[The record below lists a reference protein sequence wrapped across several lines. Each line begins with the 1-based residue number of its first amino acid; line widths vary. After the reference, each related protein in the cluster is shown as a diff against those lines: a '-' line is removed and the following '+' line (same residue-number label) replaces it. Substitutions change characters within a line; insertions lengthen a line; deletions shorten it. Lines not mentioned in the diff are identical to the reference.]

1 MTQSGSTKRVA
12 AVYLLLAGLQR
23 GVSFLILPFITHAL
37 SPAEYGAASIL
48 TYSTLLL
55 LAVFAPVEM
64 LVFRAAARG
73 DEDGPSLIRA
83 TGIYCFAI
91 LPLFVAPAAIA
102 VALLV
107 PELFGLDGRIWAI
120 ELLAVG
126 FLPAATSF
134 ALPYFR
140 ARHDL
145 RRFAILALASVTTT
159 AVSKVLFV
167 VVWKHGVLGWA
178 VSDLVSAVVSAIFA
192 IALVRLP
199 RVSVNSGHIRAA
211 FQFCAPLIP
220 HRASFW
226 ALTSLSRPTLAAV
239 STLAQVGL
247 LSFGLSLAS
256 VAYTILT
263 EINQAV
269 QPHFAR
275 ETLPAPTAETRGAV
289 KWQLVLAFT
298 VPAVIGAVLALTGSF
313 VFAKD
318 YWPSFAITGILLGGQ
333 AFIGLYVVLM
343 NYLVLTAGHS
353 TLGTI
358 ASVPGAVVILV
369 GILALGGP
377 LGARGAALATLGG
390 FVVMAAVALLLTKRL
405 KLEIRWSEWSTHVPA
420 VAVSVASL
428 AFGVASL
435 SMPIASRSA
444 IASAALCLIL
454 SAIALSITFRKKQPM
469 S

>member
-55 LAVFAPVEM
+55 LAVFAPVEL

-91 LPLFVAPAAIA
+91 LPIIVGTAAVGAALF
-102 VALLV
+102 V

-145 RRFAILALASVTTT
+145 RRFATLALASVSTT
-159 AVSKVLFV
+159 AVSKILFV

-178 VSDLVSAVVSAIFA
+178 VSDLVSAVISAIFA

-199 RVSVNSGHIRAA
+199 RVSVNASHVRAA

-226 ALTSLSRPTLAAV
+226 ALTSLSRPALAAV

-275 ETLPAPTAETRGAV
+275 ETLPAPTSETRGAV
-289 KWQLVLAFT
+289 KWQFVLAFT
-298 VPAVIGAVLALTGSF
+298 VPAVIGASMAATGPWIF
-313 VFAKD
+313 PEP
-318 YWPSFAITGILLGGQ
+318 YWPSFALTGILLCGQ
-333 AFIGLYVVLM
+333 AFLGFYAILM

-353 TLGTI
+353 RVGAI
-358 ASVPGAVVILV
+358 ASVPGAVVILI
-369 GILALGGP
+369 GILTLGGP
-377 LGARGAALATLGG
+377 LGARGVAFATSGG
-390 FVVMAAVALLLTKRL
+390 FLIMAVVALILTNTL
-405 KLEIRWSEWSTHVPA
+405 KLEIHWRAWNSHRLEITLGLASIMCSVTALLLPVRSPTALGFA
-420 VAVSVASL
+420 VICYCL
-428 AFGVASL
+428 AA
-435 SMPIASRSA
+435 
-444 IASAALCLIL
+444 AAL
-454 SAIALSITFRKKQPM
+454 AITFNRGRLRA
-469 S
+469 